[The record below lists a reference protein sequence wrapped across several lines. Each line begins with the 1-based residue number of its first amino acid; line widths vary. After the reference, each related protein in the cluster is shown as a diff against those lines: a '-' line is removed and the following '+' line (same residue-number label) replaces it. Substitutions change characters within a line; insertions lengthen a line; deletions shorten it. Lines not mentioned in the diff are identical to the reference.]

1 MVADVII
8 STDVPTLVRL
18 TTLVTACEF
27 NRTVPKLIVAG
38 AGDRVVF
45 PVWGVVVPAGDDG
58 VPALAPLHAIR
69 SSDSA
74 KVSKTGRKMKRL
86 ESFLASPFLGEDL
99 ISGLRSLWI
108 VGSSRRR
115 QFPRRI

>member
-38 AGDRVVF
+38 AGDRVPFVVGSPAVF
-45 PVWGVVVPAGDDG
+45 GCDEET
-58 VPALAPLHAIR
+58 PLHAVR
-69 SSDSA
+69 SNDRA
-74 KVSKTGRKMKRL
+74 KVSKMGRKPK
-86 ESFLASPFLGEDL
+86 
-99 ISGLRSLWI
+99 
-108 VGSSRRR
+108 
-115 QFPRRI
+115 